1 MNFYM
6 KKAIFACLFLS
17 ILGKISGQDKHFTQF
32 YAVPLTLN
40 PALTGQMEG
49 KYRVGLVYRDQWR
62 KALDEPLKTF
72 GISSDLRLRVPGR
85 RKFRT
90 KDQIG
95 VGLQFTN
102 DKTGVLDF
110 STTQIALSAAYH
122 KALDQAGKQF
132 LSAGIQY
139 GLTQRNVNYG
149 SLQFHDE
156 FDGLNGYNN
165 ATGENLP
172 ENNFSFNDFS
182 TGLNYSGTYSSGY
195 GLYVGAAYH
204 HFLSPVVSYYGENGE
219 GQRLYPKISGQLAT
233 QIPIS
238 DRVFLLPR
246 ALVAVQ
252 GPHMEINAGT
262 NLKFRLG
269 QYGGSAWHI
278 GTWARPVKN
287 DSGLG
292 LDAIVL
298 MTGFE
303 TGNVLIGISYDLN
316 LKAATKYG
324 KRQGAFEL
332 TLTYLGEYENEEI
345 LCPKF

>member
-1 MNFYM
+1 M
-6 KKAIFACLFLS
+6 KKAITALYFLLF
-17 ILGKISGQDKHFTQF
+17 LGKIGAQDKHFTQF

-40 PALTGQMEG
+40 PALTGNMEG

-62 KALDEPLKTF
+62 KVLDEPLKTF
-72 GISSDLRLRVPGR
+72 GISSDLRLRIPGR
-85 RKFRT
+85 RKYRS

-95 VGLQFTN
+95 IGLQFTN

-110 STTQIALSAAYH
+110 STTQLSLSAAYH

-149 SLQFHDE
+149 SLDFHDE
-156 FDGLNGYNN
+156 FNGLNGYTEG
-165 ATGENLP
+165 TGENLP
-172 ENNFSFNDFS
+172 ENNFSYNDFS
-182 TGLNYSGTYSSGY
+182 TGLNYSGTFSSGY

-204 HFLSPVVSYYGENGE
+204 HFLSPVVSYYGGTEE
-219 GQRLYPKISGQLAT
+219 GQKLFPKLSAQLAT
-233 QIPIS
+233 QIPLS

-246 ALVAVQ
+246 ALFATQ

-262 NLKFRLG
+262 NLKFKFG
-269 QYGGSAWHI
+269 EYGGRAFHV

-287 DSGLG
+287 DTGLG
-292 LDAIVL
+292 LDALVL
-298 MTGFE
+298 MTAFE
-303 TGNVLIGISYDLN
+303 TGNVLVGVSYDLN